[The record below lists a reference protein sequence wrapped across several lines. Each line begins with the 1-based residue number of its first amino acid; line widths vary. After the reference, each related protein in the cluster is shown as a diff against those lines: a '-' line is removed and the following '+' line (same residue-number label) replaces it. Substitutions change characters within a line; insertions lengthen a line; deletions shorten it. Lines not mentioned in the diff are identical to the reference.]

1 MAYIGRSPLYGSF
14 EKQPLS
20 PDGSTTTFSLDYTV
34 GSSSSI
40 LVSIAGV
47 VQEPEVA
54 YNLSSGGTQIVF
66 AAAPGA
72 SDTVFVIYLG
82 VSQEVATIGTGA
94 ITSQTALTTGV
105 EGDDTLLVYDNSAT
119 ALKKLTLDDLV
130 IGQTAEATVADDDQI
145 LVYDTSASALRKMT
159 KANFAPTVSSDAI
172 IDADS
177 NTQIQVE
184 ESADENIIRFDTAGT
199 ERLTMDAD
207 GKFAFTSAGGG
218 VINSTTVSN
227 TYSITNQNLLL
238 AGPVTLTGTI
248 TVGSGATM
256 VVV

>member
-54 YNLSSGGTQIVF
+54 YNLTSGGTQIVF

-82 VSQEVATIGTGA
+82 VTQEVATIGTGA
-94 ITSQTALTTGV
+94 ITSQAEETT
-105 EGDDTLLVYDNSAT
+105 
-119 ALKKLTLDDLV
+119 
-130 IGQTAEATVADDDQI
+130 IADDDLI
-145 LVYDTSASALRKMT
+145 LIYDTSASALRKMT
-159 KANFAPTVSSDAI
+159 KANFAPAVSTDSI

>member
-54 YNLSSGGTQIVF
+54 YNLTSGGTQIVF
-66 AAAPGA
+66 AAAPGS

-105 EGDDTLLVYDNSAT
+105 EGADTLLIYDSSAT
-119 ALKKLTLDDLV
+119 ALKKITLDNF
-130 IGQTAEATVADDDQI
+130 ITGQTELSAAAADDDVFLI
-145 LVYDTSASALRKMT
+145 YDTDANEIKKIQKSNIAS
-159 KANFAPTVSSDAI
+159 SGDI
-172 IDADS
+172 IKDADN
-177 NTQIQVE
+177 NTKIQVE

-199 ERLTMDAD
+199 ERLTIDAD

-218 VINSTTVSN
+218 VINSTTISN
-227 TYSITNQNLLL
+227 TYTITNQNLLL